1 MHVAQLDLSGVCW
14 DPFIWSGGVDRMGCW
29 SGRTARL
36 ERAFSLR
43 KGPVTGWIT
52 GPLCV
57 VRSGRQRGQNSSSSR
72 AGSRRTTGPNARQA
86 GNMADQ
92 RGSHEVFAGPALRSV
107 VSTLSELASATFRQ
121 RRRAASI
128 DTRDHAPRRC
138 RSITTGGRAR
148 QRVTGAKR
156 DAASEKGQGPAL
168 FGQADCGS
176 TDRHDDGL
184 QARRTTSGR
193 CPSRGSEVPLCGRGS
208 ACIADLC
215 AGHWLRGRALGVGRW

>member
-1 MHVAQLDLSGVCW
+1 
-14 DPFIWSGGVDRMGCW
+14 
-29 SGRTARL
+29 L

-43 KGPVTGWIT
+43 KGPVVGETT

-57 VRSGRQRGQNSSSSR
+57 MRSGKQRGQKSSSSR
-72 AGSRRTTGPNARQA
+72 ADRPNSQRAERPA
-86 GNMADQ
+86 GTNVADQ
-92 RGSHEVFAGPALRSV
+92 RGSHEVFAGPVLPSV

-121 RRRAASI
+121 RRRTASI
-128 DTRDHAPRRC
+128 DTRDPAPCGC
-138 RSITTGGRAR
+138 RSVATGGRAR
-148 QRVTGAKR
+148 RRATGAKR

-193 CPSRGSEVPLCGRGS
+193 CPSRGSEVPLCGRGP
-208 ACIADLC
+208 ACVADLC
-215 AGHWLRGRALGVGRW
+215 AGHWFRGRALGVGRW

>member
-1 MHVAQLDLSGVCW
+1 MHAAHSGLFGVCW
-14 DPFIWSGGVDRMGCW
+14 GPVYPVRWRGQDGLW

-36 ERAFSLR
+36 ERALSLR
-43 KGPVTGWIT
+43 KGPVTAWIT

-57 VRSGRQRGQNSSSSR
+57 MRSGRQRGQKSSLSGGRQPNSQR
-72 AGSRRTTGPNARQA
+72 AERPA
-86 GNMADQ
+86 GTNMADQ
-92 RGSHEVFAGPALRSV
+92 RGSPEVFAGPVLPSA

-128 DTRDHAPRRC
+128 DTRDPAPC
-138 RSITTGGRAR
+138 GCGSITTGGRAR
-148 QRVTGAKR
+148 RRATGAKR

-168 FGQADCGS
+168 LGQADYGS

-184 QARRTTSGR
+184 QGRRTTYGR
-193 CPSRGSEVPLCGRGS
+193 CPTQGSEAPLCGRQS